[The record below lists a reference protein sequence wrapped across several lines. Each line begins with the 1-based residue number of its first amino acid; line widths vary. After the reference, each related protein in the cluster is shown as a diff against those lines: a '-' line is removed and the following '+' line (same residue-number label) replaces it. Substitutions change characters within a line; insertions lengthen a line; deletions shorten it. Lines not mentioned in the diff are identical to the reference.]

1 MFDAENST
9 DGTWRISVANGETL
23 QKQKRAGET
32 EAKRSW
38 SEVGGT
44 RGISGSGVGA
54 RVGGGSVGE
63 LGVAAPGRLRSVEF
77 EVCKFFLS
85 SSSSCMDG
93 TRDQITDGEGT
104 LRLGVGDVGVSAQGN
119 RVRDSARRRPKMGG
133 CKQAA
138 GREALREG

>member
-1 MFDAENST
+1 M
-9 DGTWRISVANGETL
+9 ANGETL

-32 EAKRSW
+32 EGKRSW

-63 LGVAAPGRLRSVEF
+63 SGVAAPGRLRSVEF
-77 EVCKFFLS
+77 EVVSFS

>member
-1 MFDAENST
+1 MFHDENSI

-54 RVGGGSVGE
+54 RVGES
-63 LGVAAPGRLRSVEF
+63 GVAAPGRLRSRSVEF
-77 EVCKFFLS
+77 EV
-85 SSSSCMDG
+85 
-93 TRDQITDGEGT
+93 
-104 LRLGVGDVGVSAQGN
+104 
-119 RVRDSARRRPKMGG
+119 
-133 CKQAA
+133 
-138 GREALREG
+138 